1 MLADWF
7 ETPKGGYVL
16 AWERG
21 QFDAAVEDVFGYNAV
36 QLGLPGLDFLRESRI
51 PLKVRAG
58 LEPGCGLRS
67 EPVQLPLASQS
78 IDLLA
83 LPHVLEFSAQPHALL
98 REAERV
104 LRAEGSIVIS
114 GFNPLSLWGA
124 ARALGWERRQVP
136 WCGRFIGL
144 LRLKDWLALLG
155 FELTGGR
162 FGCYA
167 PPFSQ
172 RRWLERSSFMEKA
185 GDRWWPIC
193 GGVYVV
199 RAIKRN
205 APGHAGMARQTRRQK
220 SAGSGDAEAKR
231 TACRKARAA
240 LKSCAFTRTVPARAI
255 LGREA
260 GAPFCKWTVRKK
272 SCSAANGRRPT
283 IAWSLRRS
291 FVRWKC

>member
-36 QLGLPGLDFLRESRI
+36 QLGLPGIDFLRESRI

-58 LEPGCGLRS
+58 LEPGCALRS
-67 EPVQLPLASQS
+67 EPVRLPLESQS

-83 LPHVLEFSAQPHALL
+83 LPHVLEFSAQPHAIL

-104 LRAEGSIVIS
+104 LMPEGSIVIS

-124 ARALGWERRQVP
+124 ARALRRERRQVP

-172 RRWLERSSFMEKA
+172 RPCQIEVYTDSQYVQKGISEWLL
-185 GDRWWPIC
+185 DW
-193 GGVYVV
+193 
-199 RAIKRN
+199 KRR
-205 APGHAGMARQTRRQK
+205 GW
-220 SAGSGDAEAKR
+220 R
-231 TACRKARAA
+231 TADKKPVKNVD
-240 LKSCAFTRTVPARAI
+240 LW
-255 LGREA
+255 RELDRLA
-260 GAPFCKWTVRKK
+260 GLHR
-272 SCSAANGRRPT
+272 
-283 IAWSLRRS
+283 IAWHWVKGHSGHPENERADALANRGVEELS
-291 FVRWKC
+291 P

>member
-1 MLADWF
+1 MQPEKKSIQSQWF
-7 ETPKGGYVL
+7 ETSRGRYVL
-16 AWERG
+16 TWEQR
-21 QFDAAVEDVFGYNAV
+21 QFDSAVEDVFGFNAV
-36 QLGLPGLDFLRESRI
+36 QAGLPEIDFLRESRI

-58 LEPGCGLRS
+58 LDRGCNLKTEPT
-67 EPVQLPLASQS
+67 QLPLASQS
-78 IDLLA
+78 IDLIA
-83 LPHVLEFSAQPHALL
+83 LPHVLESSAQPHQIL

-104 LRAEGSIVIS
+104 LMPEGSVVVS

-124 ARALGWERRQVP
+124 RGALPWRREEYPWRA
-136 WCGRFIGL
+136 RFIGL

-172 RRWLERSSFMEKA
+172 SRWLERCAFMEMA

-205 APGHAGMARQTRRQK
+205 PGMRLVTPAWRDKRQAKKALAPVTQRENGLHVEKRRHH
-220 SAGSGDAEAKR
+220 
-231 TACRKARAA
+231 
-240 LKSCAFTRTVPARAI
+240 
-255 LGREA
+255 
-260 GAPFCKWTVRKK
+260 
-272 SCSAANGRRPT
+272 
-283 IAWSLRRS
+283 
-291 FVRWKC
+291 

>member
-1 MLADWF
+1 MKSQTVQKPMLAEWF
-7 ETPKGGYVL
+7 ETAKGSYVL

-21 QFDAAVEDVFGYNAV
+21 QFDSAVEDVFGFNAV
-36 QLGLPGLDFLRESRI
+36 QVGLPGIDFLRESRI
-51 PLKVRAG
+51 PLRVRAG

-78 IDLLA
+78 IDLVA
-83 LPHVLEFSAQPHALL
+83 LPHVLEFNSQPHAIL

-104 LRAEGSIVIS
+104 LMPEGSIVIS

-124 ARALGWERRQVP
+124 ARAFGWERRRVP
-136 WCGRFIGL
+136 GCGRFIGL

-172 RRWLERSSFMEKA
+172 TRWLERFGFMEKA
-185 GDRWWPIC
+185 GERWWPIC

-199 RAIKRN
+199 RAIKRSV
-205 APGHAGMARQTRRQK
+205 GMRLVRPEWR
-220 SAGSGDAEAKR
+220 DR
-231 TACRKARAA
+231 RAA
-240 LKSCAFTRTVPARAI
+240 KKALAPVTQ
-255 LGREA
+255 RE
-260 GAPFCKWTVRKK
+260 
-272 SCSAANGRRPT
+272 NGLHAETHERR
-283 IAWSLRRS
+283 
-291 FVRWKC
+291 

>member
-78 IDLLA
+78 IDLVA
-83 LPHVLEFSAQPHALL
+83 LPHVLEFSAQPHAIL

-104 LRAEGSIVIS
+104 LMPEGSIVIS

-124 ARALGWERRQVP
+124 ARALRRERQQVP

-144 LRLKDWLALLG
+144 L
-155 FELTGGR
+155 
-162 FGCYA
+162 
-167 PPFSQ
+167 
-172 RRWLERSSFMEKA
+172 WLERVGFMEKA

-205 APGHAGMARQTRRQK
+205 VGVRLVLPEWRDKRAPKKALAPVTQRQN
-220 SAGSGDAEAKR
+220 GLHVEKR
-231 TACRKARAA
+231 EQR
-240 LKSCAFTRTVPARAI
+240 
-255 LGREA
+255 
-260 GAPFCKWTVRKK
+260 
-272 SCSAANGRRPT
+272 
-283 IAWSLRRS
+283 
-291 FVRWKC
+291 